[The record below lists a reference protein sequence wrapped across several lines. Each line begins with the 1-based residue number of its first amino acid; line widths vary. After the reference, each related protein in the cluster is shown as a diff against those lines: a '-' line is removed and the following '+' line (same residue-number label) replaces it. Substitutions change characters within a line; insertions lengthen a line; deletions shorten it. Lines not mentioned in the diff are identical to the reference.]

1 MELQSRKV
9 AVIDADSIC
18 FIAHWDSDSKSFD
31 KPIEDIFNSV
41 DQIISSILIYTNAT
55 HYIGFVGFGSCV
67 ERNTVYPEYKANR
80 KSREPLEHLKA
91 IKEYMVKK
99 WEFSA
104 LYGVEADDMVNSVRL
119 QLEDSVVCAIDK
131 DLLMLEGTHYNYKKN
146 EWVTTSKNEANL
158 YFWQSMIIGDSVDN
172 IKGLEGKG
180 KAFATKLLTLGD
192 DHDHMRTLVFQEY
205 INQYG
210 EYHGISKFYQNY
222 VCLKIKDDFPAT
234 GLVNPLKVN
243 VNNLVI

>member
-1 MELQSRKV
+1 
-9 AVIDADSIC
+9 
-18 FIAHWDSDSKSFD
+18 
-31 KPIEDIFNSV
+31 
-41 DQIISSILIYTNAT
+41 
-55 HYIGFVGFGSCV
+55 
-67 ERNTVYPEYKANR
+67 
-80 KSREPLEHLKA
+80 
-91 IKEYMVKK
+91 
-99 WEFSA
+99 
-104 LYGVEADDMVNSVRL
+104 
-119 QLEDSVVCAIDK
+119 
-131 DLLMLEGTHYNYKKN
+131 
-146 EWVTTSKNEANL
+146 
-158 YFWQSMIIGDSVDN
+158 MIIGDSVDN

>member
-1 MELQSRKV
+1 
-9 AVIDADSIC
+9 
-18 FIAHWDSDSKSFD
+18 
-31 KPIEDIFNSV
+31 
-41 DQIISSILIYTNAT
+41 
-55 HYIGFVGFGSCV
+55 
-67 ERNTVYPEYKANR
+67 
-80 KSREPLEHLKA
+80 
-91 IKEYMVKK
+91 
-99 WEFSA
+99 
-104 LYGVEADDMVNSVRL
+104 MVNSVRL
-119 QLEDSVVCAIDK
+119 QLEGSVVCAIDK

-146 EWVTTSKNEANL
+146 EWVTTSKQEANL
-158 YFWQSMIIGDSVDN
+158 YFWMSMIIGDAVDN

-180 KAFATKLLTLGD
+180 KVFAAKLLID
-192 DHDHMRTLVFQEY
+192 EESVDHMRTLVFDEY